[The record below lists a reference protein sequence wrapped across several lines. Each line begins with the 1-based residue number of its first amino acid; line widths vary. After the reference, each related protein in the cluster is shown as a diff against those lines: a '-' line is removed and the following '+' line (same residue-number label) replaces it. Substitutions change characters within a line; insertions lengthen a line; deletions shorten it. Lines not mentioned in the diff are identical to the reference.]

1 MVLPGFVFHY
11 WIVSDVFSATVL
23 VLIEDWRNL
32 LPSLWQT
39 LLTLLRRLRFWPF
52 LLFLLTSSV
61 ENNVVRATSITF
73 KSRPTKVNWPIP
85 SRWSRSCHRGTHRL
99 SSSSRRSLSEQAISL
114 NGGVRR
120 RGPFL
125 SMLHRLFL
133 RFTSWS
139 EIGWSDAHIALVGNW
154 LRARRLMLWLLY
166 KYFLIDY
173 INLVRG
179 YIEVILISG
188 GRFLLLLLLVM
199 LVEGG
204 LRRTRSNLDVCY
216 KEGILS
222 SDKRLRELAILRL
235 RCPILFFLS
244 WLFVKGLSLHRCWW
258 SLLFKKISLQWN
270 SRLQIMMQ

>member
-1 MVLPGFVFHY
+1 
-11 WIVSDVFSATVL
+11 
-23 VLIEDWRNL
+23 
-32 LPSLWQT
+32 
-39 LLTLLRRLRFWPF
+39 
-52 LLFLLTSSV
+52 
-61 ENNVVRATSITF
+61 
-73 KSRPTKVNWPIP
+73 
-85 SRWSRSCHRGTHRL
+85 
-99 SSSSRRSLSEQAISL
+99 
-114 NGGVRR
+114 
-120 RGPFL
+120 
-125 SMLHRLFL
+125 
-133 RFTSWS
+133 
-139 EIGWSDAHIALVGNW
+139 
-154 LRARRLMLWLLY
+154 MLWLLY

-244 WLFVKGLSLHRCWW
+244 
-258 SLLFKKISLQWN
+258 
-270 SRLQIMMQ
+270 